1 LFRVPLGQSNAST
14 SRMREREKFAQRMRC
29 AEVARHSAEY
39 VIAIGI
45 AMLCGYGIVLWRW

>member
-1 LFRVPLGQSNAST
+1 LFRAALGQSNAST